1 MDGSMGPCIYD
12 SLHLFQDPADLAY
25 DPWQQKLQ
33 KLTNEED
40 KFIRNKYLRG
50 STMKKIIAI
59 FITLFICAALT
70 ACGGKKEEKGSD
82 VPQTQQ
88 AEKTDPVE
96 NPTEKQ
102 AGTVELAEKT
112 DDTHYV
118 FLLEPAYHVFEHEGD
133 TITGYYTYIKYDD
146 ALNAEAAYHAFQDK
160 YENNPE
166 DWQGVDR
173 AEIVGTAFVI
183 YYSSDVYGGAP
194 LSTIEKSYSEYKVD

>member
-1 MDGSMGPCIYD
+1 MC
-12 SLHLFQDPADLAY
+12 
-25 DPWQQKLQ
+25 
-33 KLTNEED
+33 T
-40 KFIRNKYLRG
+40 
-50 STMKKIIAI
+50 
-59 FITLFICAALT
+59 ALT

-82 VPQTQQ
+82 IPQTQQ
-88 AEKTDPVE
+88 AEQTDPIE

-102 AGTVELAEKT
+102 AGNVELAEKT

-118 FLLEPAYHVFEHEGD
+118 FFLEPAYHVFEHEGD

-146 ALNAEAAYHAFQDK
+146 ALNAEAAYDIFKDK

-173 AEIVGTAFVI
+173 AEIVGTALVV
-183 YYSSDVYGGAP
+183 YYSSDIYGGTP

>member
-1 MDGSMGPCIYD
+1 MCA
-12 SLHLFQDPADLAY
+12 LLA
-25 DPWQQKLQ
+25 
-33 KLTNEED
+33 
-40 KFIRNKYLRG
+40 
-50 STMKKIIAI
+50 
-59 FITLFICAALT
+59 

-88 AEKTDPVE
+88 AEQTDPVE
-96 NPTEKQ
+96 KPTEKQ

-160 YENNPE
+160 Y
-166 DWQGVDR
+166 
-173 AEIVGTAFVI
+173 AFVI